1 MQWVWGKVA
10 YQVTMAGTH
19 WQDVRE
25 AGLQQAVSLLC
36 ASPEEDQIPLRLC
49 LLAPQDTYQTWK
61 KKKCIVV
68 PEGLVDRVRVYA
80 VLIDAK

>member
-1 MQWVWGKVA
+1 MHAVGPGKVA
-10 YQVTMAGTH
+10 YQVTMAGT
-19 WQDVRE
+19 QDVRE
-25 AGLQQAVSLLC
+25 AGLQQAVRLLG
-36 ASPEEDQIPLRLC
+36 ASPEDRIPLRLC

-61 KKKCIVV
+61 KKKRCIVV